1 MQTSIT
7 PEELADMDDVT
18 ILDVRKKPAY
28 DEDTVVIA
36 GAAWRDPATIDDW
49 APGLAGDLNVYK
61 DGARSVVCY
70 YVPGPEVSPGASE
83 ELRRLG
89 IDARYLEGGIDGWK
103 ATRDRL
109 APKP

>member
-1 MQTSIT
+1 
-7 PEELADMDDVT
+7 MDDVT

-36 GAAWRDPATIDDW
+36 RTAWRDPATIDDW
-49 APGLAGDLNVYK
+49 APGLTGDLNVYK
-61 DGARSVVCY
+61 DGDRPVVCY
-70 YVPGPEVSPGASE
+70 CVRGHEVSQGAGE

-103 ATRDRL
+103 TTGGRL

>member
-7 PEELADMDDVT
+7 PEELAYMDDVT

-36 GAAWRDPATIDDW
+36 EAAWRDPATIDDW
-49 APGLAGDLNVYK
+49 APGLTGDLNVYK
-61 DGARSVVCY
+61 DGDRPVVCY
-70 YVPGPEVSPGASE
+70 CVRGHEVSQGASE

-103 ATRDRL
+103 ATRGRL

>member
-36 GAAWRDPATIDDW
+36 GAAWRDPVTIDDW

-61 DGARSVVCY
+61 DGDRPVVSYC
-70 YVPGPEVSPGASE
+70 VRGHEVSQGASE

-89 IDARYLEGGIDGWK
+89 NDARYLEGGIDS
-103 ATRDRL
+103 
-109 APKP
+109 

>member
-7 PEELADMDDVT
+7 TKELADLSGVT

-28 DEDTVVIA
+28 DDDTVVIA
-36 GAAWRDPATIDDW
+36 GAARRDPAMIDEW
-49 APGLAGDLNVYK
+49 APGLASDVTR
-61 DGARSVVCY
+61 DRPVVCY
-70 YVPGPEVSPGASE
+70 CVHGHEVSQGASE

-89 IDARYLEGGIDGWK
+89 IDARYLEDGIEDGK
-103 ATRDRL
+103 ATGGRL